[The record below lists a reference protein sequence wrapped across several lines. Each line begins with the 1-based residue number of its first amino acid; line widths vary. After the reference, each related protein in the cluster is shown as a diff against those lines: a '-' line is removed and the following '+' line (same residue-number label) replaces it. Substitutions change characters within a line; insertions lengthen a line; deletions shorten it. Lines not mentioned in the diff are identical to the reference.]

1 MKRKLFYLLI
11 LFIWAFLFASQVVFA
26 QKGPTVTIEGT
37 ANCLPGEE
45 IRLIT
50 FDDLINYNPVT
61 ISSAKIEK
69 NNSFKLSCKTNKILL
84 VQLAIRNM
92 KAEFF
97 IVPNHTYRFSIK
109 VDTAL
114 LQMLD
119 PTEYDGFLEIK
130 NLDPDTAELNY
141 KILRFSDYFE
151 DAMSYY
157 APYLAYW
164 QDMKRYDTITA
175 LVKSNFDIRYNPLNF
190 YNSYLYYTYGLID
203 FMIFNKDPDTLYH
216 KYFDNEYLQYEN
228 PAYMTLFTSFYDNY
242 LYGSR
247 YISKNTLTQ
256 FINDEPDYLA
266 LFNELGKDPYLVN
279 EKIRELVIIMNL
291 KNFYPNTEEFDRL
304 NVLKLLQYI
313 ENYSHF
319 PEHRVIARDVI
330 NTVKKFENGASMP
343 EVILKRPNGSDFK
356 LNKLKGKWVYIQ
368 FFNSY
373 CTECIQD
380 MILLQNFQKKYEDSI
395 TFISIS
401 IDFDFQKFASFSRQY
416 KIPDLQ
422 FYHFNNEYDWLYSL
436 GVNSLPDNILL
447 DPSGNLSIR
456 YAPAPRQDLSLFL
469 LQKFSKEEE
478 DNNPLFHNPKN

>member
-1 MKRKLFYLLI
+1 M
-11 LFIWAFLFASQVVFA
+11 SVV
-26 QKGPTVTIEGT
+26 IEGT
-37 ANCLPGEE
+37 ASCQPGEE

-50 FDDLINYNPVT
+50 FDDLINCNPVT
-61 ISSAKIEK
+61 ISRDIIKK
-69 NNSFKLSCKTNKILL
+69 DKSFRLSCNTKQIKL
-84 VQLAIRNM
+84 VQLSIRNL

-97 IVPNHTYRFSIK
+97 VVPNHTYRFSIK

-114 LQMLD
+114 YNLLD

-141 KILRFSDYFE
+141 KILRFSAYFE
-151 DAMSYY
+151 DAMRHY
-157 APYLAYW
+157 APYLTYW
-164 QDMKRYDTITA
+164 QDMKRYDTITK
-175 LVKSNFDIRYNPLNF
+175 LIKSNFDIRNNPLNF
-190 YNSYLYYTYGLID
+190 YNSYLYYTCGLLD

-216 KYFDNEYLQYEN
+216 KYFDNEYLQYDN
-228 PAYMTLFTSFYDNY
+228 PAYMQLFSSFFSNY

-247 YISKNTLTQ
+247 YISKSLLTEH
-256 FINDEPDYLA
+256 INDDPDYLA

-279 EKIRELVIIMNL
+279 EKIRELVIIMSL
-291 KNFYPNTEEFDRL
+291 KDFYPNTEEFDRL

-319 PEHRVIARDVI
+319 PEHRIIAKNVI
-330 NTVKKFENGASMP
+330 NTVKKFESGASVPDIILKKPNGA
-343 EVILKRPNGSDFK
+343 DFK

-380 MILLQNFQKKYEDSI
+380 MILLQNFQYVYQDSI
-395 TFISIS
+395 TFISVS
-401 IDFDFQKFASFSRQY
+401 VDFDFQKFAAFTQQY
-416 KIPDLQ
+416 KMQGLQ
-422 FYHFNNEYDWLYSL
+422 FFHFNNEFDWLYSL

-456 YAPAPRQDLSLFL
+456 YAPDPRRDLSIFL

-478 DNNPLFHNPKN
+478 DKNPLFYNPKK